1 MGSYGAWGGG
11 GMWWREG
18 VLVRGEDRQRRDT
31 RAPQVPLRVAVLAY

>member
-1 MGSYGAWGGG
+1 MGCYGGSRRG
-11 GMWWREG
+11 GMGWRED